1 MGDPLLVAVAAL
13 GISLGVSAI
22 RLIHWFVH
30 SDPKAVVR
38 AARWAVIGLAAL
50 SVPLLLVL
58 LLNQQWTAA
67 IGLAAVMVL
76 VLAWYGPRLVQEP
89 FRLLDPAPERPPPAA
104 ENAEFALS
112 GSVMADPALVRRAA
126 AVLEEYLRQTVGP
139 AVRGRAKLQA
149 VDGGSRG
156 NGHDKG
162 LGHDKDL
169 DHDKDF
175 GVGTM
180 SEAEALEVL
189 GLDRAAQDAEIHE
202 AHRRLVQLI
211 HPDRGG
217 SHYLTVKINQ
227 AKAVLLSEAG
237 GRSHP
242 ASSGPLRKAGR
253 RRAQRRQHS

>member
-89 FRLLDPAPERPPPAA
+89 FRLLDPAPERRTPAA

-126 AVLEEYLRQTVGP
+126 GVLEEYLRQTAGP

-149 VDGGSRG
+149 VDGRAHGGSRG
-156 NGHDKG
+156 NGHDRD
-162 LGHDKDL
+162 LG
-169 DHDKDF
+169 HDKDF

-189 GLDRAAQDAEIHE
+189 GLDRAAQAAEIHE

-253 RRAQRRQHS
+253 RRPQRRQHP